1 MSEHPD
7 YAAHWAALLN
17 RHKALIAAGCIS
29 PVGCRKVGKGQQP
42 TEEPEAPADDN
53 A

>member
-1 MSEHPD
+1 MSEKPD
-7 YAAHWAALLN
+7 YAAYWAALLK

-29 PVGCRKVGKGQQP
+29 PVGCLRVVSGKKE
-42 TEEPEAPADDN
+42 EEPEAIADDN